1 MKALFVR
8 AAPRPNGVTS
18 LVGDLFL
25 RGMRRGGA
33 EILDFDMS
41 AKNVADCRGC
51 FACSAGFGRRGVC
64 AIRDD
69 MAEALD
75 FLDGADALVCL
86 TPVYF
91 YSMSAQMKRFFDRC
105 FPFVRGYRFDPESG
119 RMLNETGFLKKRKK
133 FVAISVAS
141 GRLDD
146 VFDALFRTYSMV
158 AGAMDFEFVADI
170 ARGESAYFAMRELG
184 SVRVRRVLSA
194 FEASGEIFARDG
206 EIPADKLEAMRMPL
220 SRGRES
226 FAKNAR
232 VFWQLRRNGT
242 PFESFSMVSDPRI
255 LLREMCATLD
265 PSRAPERADFKFVF
279 PDRGWTCLARVR
291 NGECSFDESADA
303 GARAD
308 VAITADS
315 EDWAGVMAARRDV
328 SALMRAGRLK
338 VQGDLSLFAAMKR
351 IFGLGGD
358 RRVGGA

>member
-146 VFDALFRTYSMV
+146 VFDALSRTYRMV
-158 AGAMDFEFVADI
+158 ADAMGFEFAADI

-194 FEASGEIFARDG
+194 LSHTSVPSWSTSLKSFPLGVDRVCCVAVSSVAR
-206 EIPADKLEAMRMPL
+206 
-220 SRGRES
+220 
-226 FAKNAR
+226 
-232 VFWQLRRNGT
+232 
-242 PFESFSMVSDPRI
+242 
-255 LLREMCATLD
+255 
-265 PSRAPERADFKFVF
+265 
-279 PDRGWTCLARVR
+279 
-291 NGECSFDESADA
+291 
-303 GARAD
+303 
-308 VAITADS
+308 
-315 EDWAGVMAARRDV
+315 
-328 SALMRAGRLK
+328 
-338 VQGDLSLFAAMKR
+338 
-351 IFGLGGD
+351 
-358 RRVGGA
+358 

>member
-119 RMLNETGFLKKRKK
+119 RMLNET
-133 FVAISVAS
+133 
-141 GRLDD
+141 
-146 VFDALFRTYSMV
+146 
-158 AGAMDFEFVADI
+158 
-170 ARGESAYFAMRELG
+170 
-184 SVRVRRVLSA
+184 
-194 FEASGEIFARDG
+194 
-206 EIPADKLEAMRMPL
+206 
-220 SRGRES
+220 
-226 FAKNAR
+226 
-232 VFWQLRRNGT
+232 
-242 PFESFSMVSDPRI
+242 
-255 LLREMCATLD
+255 
-265 PSRAPERADFKFVF
+265 
-279 PDRGWTCLARVR
+279 
-291 NGECSFDESADA
+291 
-303 GARAD
+303 
-308 VAITADS
+308 
-315 EDWAGVMAARRDV
+315 
-328 SALMRAGRLK
+328 
-338 VQGDLSLFAAMKR
+338 
-351 IFGLGGD
+351 
-358 RRVGGA
+358 